1 MPVVGFNFDKLSV
14 ERTGKIEKGIK
25 VRNNIEVKDIS
36 IDEISLSQDK
46 KQEVLKLSFEYAVF
60 YDPNVG
66 STILQG
72 HLLYLDTPAKI
83 KEIHNAWKKD
93 KKIELTL
100 KAQLLNTALI
110 KCNIKALNLSQD
122 VNLPP
127 HLPMPTLN
135 PNVNKA
141 KEYIG

>member
-1 MPVVGFNFDKLSV
+1 MPIVGFNFDKFSV

-25 VRNNIEVKDIS
+25 VRNNIEIKDITT
-36 IDEISLSQDK
+36 DEISLSQDK
-46 KQEVLKLSFEYAVF
+46 KQEVLKLSFEYSVF

-66 STILQG
+66 STLLQG

-83 KEIHNAWKKD
+83 KEILNAWKKD

-110 KCNIKALNLSQD
+110 KCNIKALNLSQE

-127 HLPMPTLN
+127 HLPMPTLS
-135 PNVNKA
+135 PYANKA